1 MLLQIQGSDMNKI
14 VAKKIKNEEIDIKKY
29 ESISRKA
36 VKRFS
41 HHKLAVTGL
50 VTLGVI
56 MVFSICYP
64 LYNQSIAF
72 DMNFLEVSR
81 PPSFK
86 HLIGTDEL
94 GRDVL
99 MRVFLGGRVS
109 LTVGFFA
116 VIFSSIIGIVLGSL
130 AGYFGGKT
138 DMMIM
143 RFTDTVLCF
152 PFLIIAMIF
161 VVIFGQGLFNSII
174 AIALLQ
180 WTSTARITRGEFLY
194 LKKKQFIEADL
205 SLGIKD
211 RKIIFV
217 HLLPNAISPIIVN
230 ATFNMAN
237 AIMME
242 ASLSFL
248 GLGVSLPTPSWGNM
262 LQDASSLYKLQTMPW
277 LWIPPGIMIALT
289 VLSINFIGDGMR
301 DALDPKMDL

>member
-1 MLLQIQGSDMNKI
+1 MLLQIQGFDMNKI
-14 VAKKIKNEEIDIKKY
+14 AVKKLKNEEIDIKKY

-36 VKRFS
+36 IKRFS

-50 VTLGVI
+50 ITLGVI

-81 PPSFK
+81 PPSFN

-116 VIFSSIIGIVLGSL
+116 VIFSSIIGIALGSI